1 MFLLLKNSKWYIL
14 VLKEED
20 PGTQQAPGAHTV
32 FLAVDLAD
40 PCVRSDG
47 T

>member
-1 MFLLLKNSKWYIL
+1 MIL
-14 VLKEED
+14 ALKEED
-20 PGTQQAPGAHTV
+20 PRTQQALGAHTV
-32 FLAVDLAD
+32 FLAVDPAD